1 MKKIEIYI
9 TNNCPFCVK
18 AKTLLNKKNVMFN
31 EIDVSND
38 DALRE
43 KMANMTNGKR
53 SVPQIFINNVYIGDC
68 EKIYQLEKENKLNR
82 LLGLD

>member
-1 MKKIEIYI
+1 MKKIEIYT

-31 EIDVSND
+31 EVDVSND
-38 DALRE
+38 NALRE
-43 KMANMTNGKR
+43 KMSNMTNGKR

-68 EKIYQLEKENKLNR
+68 ENIFSIKNDK
-82 LLGLD
+82 

>member
-18 AKTLLNKKNVMFN
+18 AKTLLNKKNVMFH

-38 DALRE
+38 DTLRE
-43 KMANMTNGKR
+43 KMSNMTNGKR

>member
-1 MKKIEIYI
+1 MKKIEIYT

-31 EIDVSND
+31 EVDVSND
-38 DALRE
+38 NALRE
-43 KMANMTNGKR
+43 KMSNMTNGKR

>member
-1 MKKIEIYI
+1 MKKVEIYSA
-9 TNNCPFCVK
+9 NNCPFCVK
-18 AKTLLNKKNVMFN
+18 AKTLLNKKNVMFH

-38 DALRE
+38 DTLRE
-43 KMANMTNGKR
+43 KMSNMTNGKR

>member
-1 MKKIEIYI
+1 MKKVEIY
-9 TNNCPFCVK
+9 TANNCPFCVK
-18 AKTLLNKKNVMFN
+18 AKTLLNKKNVMFH

-38 DALRE
+38 DTLRE
-43 KMANMTNGKR
+43 KMSNMTNGKR
-53 SVPQIFINNVYIGDC
+53 SVPQIFIDNVYIGDC